1 MLKEKA
7 LLKKRKAAH
16 KAKSKRE
23 FGGARVLAGHPT
35 RKNFMLSHTLLLL
48 VQACLHPQHSPLL
61 RTSAWSLAEWAGSIA
76 LR

>member
-48 VQACLHPQHSPLL
+48 VQALS
-61 RTSAWSLAEWAGSIA
+61 TSATLASAAYICMVSC
-76 LR
+76 